1 MVGTFAP
8 PLPRRDT
15 VRAPEHPNEARRLE
29 AVAETGLVGEL
40 PNELQEA
47 AVRLASEICRTPI
60 AAVSLVD
67 KDRQWFSAI
76 HGLACRETPRDV
88 AFCAHTILQDSPLVI
103 GDATRDPRFAD
114 NTLVTSDPSIRF
126 YAGVPLRTL
135 DDPPVGS
142 LCVIDSQPRTMTDGQ
157 IESLKT
163 LGGLVASQLEMYRY
177 NRRIRAQAE
186 QHRKLLERLTKIA
199 SQVPGVIYQFRSG
212 PDGSSSFPYAS
223 DRIREIYRVS
233 PEDVERDASAVFA
246 VLHPEDREAVEASIA
261 DSIESLTPWKCEYR
275 VRFEDGTEE
284 WLLGNA
290 VPQREP
296 DGSTLWHGFIQ
307 NISDRKQVE
316 STLLESRRI
325 IGEQN
330 VELSRMAD
338 RAHRV
343 VDDVSHEFR
352 TPLAVIKEFASIIRD
367 GVAGPV
373 SEDQARYLEIMSGAV
388 VDLNHMVEDLL
399 DSSKLRAGILR
410 VDRKGHSVASVFEA
424 VRPTLAGKAAS
435 RSIGIDEQ
443 IPADLPWIFA
453 DEEKVRRVITNL
465 MTNAIKF
472 SPEGGRIVLGAIVG
486 PRDNEV
492 SISVTD
498 CGPGLSAQEI
508 SQIFGRFQQ
517 TDTAR
522 DTKVKGFGL
531 GLNIAHELA
540 GLNLGRI
547 SVLSRKTVGSTF
559 SFTLP
564 VCDIDSILSHYFESL
579 SNIERPGPTLAL
591 LRATAEGT
599 ADSKELGA
607 FLASITYASDLVLP
621 EDGPGGPEPGG
632 GESAC
637 WWVLGCTDSIACWT
651 DRIMAARAQ
660 QIGDRP
666 ESVGPL
672 VMEVCG
678 AWDLAGGH
686 DDAAIAVQRTIA
698 GREILGTTR
707 SHHR

>member
-1 MVGTFAP
+1 M
-8 PLPRRDT
+8 
-15 VRAPEHPNEARRLE
+15 RAPEHPKEAQRLA
-29 AVAETGLVGEL
+29 AVAETGLVGAL
-40 PNELQEA
+40 PNHLQEA
-47 AVRLASEICRTPI
+47 AVRLASEICQTPI

-76 HGLACRETPRDV
+76 HGLECRETPRDV
-88 AFCAHTILQDSPLVI
+88 AFCAHTILQDTPLIV
-103 GDATRDPRFAD
+103 GDATLDPRFAD
-114 NTLVTSDPSIRF
+114 NSLVTGDPSIRF
-126 YAGVPLRTL
+126 YAGVPLQTL

-142 LCVIDSQPRTMTDGQ
+142 LCVIDNQPRTMTDGQ

-177 NRRIRAQAE
+177 NRRLRAQSE
-186 QHRKLLERLTKIA
+186 QHRQLLERLTKIA

-233 PEDVERDASAVFA
+233 PEDVEHDAAAVFA
-246 VLHPEDREAVEASIA
+246 VLHPEDRAAVEASIT
-261 DSIESLTPWKCEYR
+261 ESHRTLAPWKCEYR

-296 DGSTLWHGFIQ
+296 DGGTLWHGFIQ
-307 NISDRKQVE
+307 NISERKRVE
-316 STLLESRRI
+316 GTLLQSRRI
-325 IGEQN
+325 IGQQN

-367 GVAGPV
+367 GIAGPV
-373 SEDQARYLEIMSGAV
+373 SDDQARYLEIMSGAV

-410 VDRKGHSVASVFEA
+410 VERQGHSVADIFEA
-424 VRPTLAGKAAS
+424 VRPTLERKASS
-435 RSIGIDEQ
+435 RSIRIVEE
-443 IPADLPWIFA
+443 IADGLDRVFA

-472 SPEGGRIVLGAIVG
+472 SPEGGQIVLSAGSG
-486 PRDNEV
+486 PRQGEISV
-492 SISVTD
+492 SVTD
-498 CGPGLSAQEI
+498 RGPGLSAEEI
-508 SQIFGRFQQ
+508 AQIFGRFQQ
-517 TDTAR
+517 TDSGRDVTA
-522 DTKVKGFGL
+522 KGFGL
-531 GLNIAHELA
+531 GLSIAHELT

-547 SVLSRKTVGSTF
+547 SVLSRKGAGSTF

-564 VCDIDSILSHYFESL
+564 ACDTGSVLSHYFESL
-579 SNIERPGPTLAL
+579 SAIERPGPTLAL
-591 LRATAEGT
+591 LRATTDAG
-599 ADSKELGA
+599 ADPDEPGA
-607 FLASITYASDLVLP
+607 FLASMTYATDLVLP
-621 EDGPGGPEPGG
+621 GDGPGGREPQGG
-632 GESAC
+632 QPRS
-637 WWVLGCTDSIACWT
+637 WWVLGCTDSIGGWI
-651 DRIMAARAQ
+651 DRILAARAQ

-666 ESVGPL
+666 DSVGPL
-672 VMEVCG
+672 AIEVCG
-678 AWDLAGGH
+678 SWVWADGH
-686 DDAAIAVQRTIA
+686 DEAASAVQNAIAGEVCR
-698 GREILGTTR
+698 GTPR
-707 SHHR
+707 SDHR